1 MEDKTWPCVSS
12 SRFGAI
18 WRLNGVGVI
27 YMQWH
32 THILRRRR
40 SCGVDSGDRMKR
52 YVVPGLVLV
61 MPGSSECIF
70 GWFAG
75 DLDGRWTGQTLALDV
90 FGKQYDASRVTR
102 HPDASR
108 NATRSRRPKGP
119 SRTHAMPVPVV
130 GARAQCL
137 SLGRGSLRH
146 PQDTSHPVD

>member
-1 MEDKTWPCVSS
+1 MLEDKTWPCVSS

-61 MPGSSECIF
+61 PGSALVLVPGPVLVPRLATCGGPDPLLLQAASVKAASARAAVSRI
-70 GWFAG
+70 ASVP
-75 DLDGRWTGQTLALDV
+75 GRRCLLV
-90 FGKQYDASRVTR
+90 I
-102 HPDASR
+102 
-108 NATRSRRPKGP
+108 SRRLPCP
-119 SRTHAMPVPVV
+119 QALLSALPFICSVSRLMRYWRTGVLN
-130 GARAQCL
+130 RR
-137 SLGRGSLRH
+137 S
-146 PQDTSHPVD
+146 